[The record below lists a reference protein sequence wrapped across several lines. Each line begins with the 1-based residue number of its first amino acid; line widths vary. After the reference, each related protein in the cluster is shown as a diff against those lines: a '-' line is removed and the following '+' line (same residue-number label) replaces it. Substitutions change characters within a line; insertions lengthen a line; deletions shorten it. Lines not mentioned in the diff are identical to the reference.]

1 MTVPL
6 TLTLLRYSEW
16 FYDSIDRHD
25 QSIAY
30 RTLTLSTWTFKCSEK
45 VSQIWPHSFFSLCYR
60 MHGMYRGGLSKN
72 VAIQCKPGGHCSLP
86 CETLDRQHVRCGVAK
101 GCRRA
106 PVLQV
111 MQSTGRKGQPSQIW
125 QPVFV
130 SKSGAVTHLSEGT
143 QGSGTH
149 PYKNETFRLNIEIK
163 GLLFHFTYNS
173 WDVFFFFFFQH
184 TLNAG
189 LERSPIWLK
198 VVSNYT
204 TNCL

>member
-1 MTVPL
+1 
-6 TLTLLRYSEW
+6 
-16 FYDSIDRHD
+16 
-25 QSIAY
+25 
-30 RTLTLSTWTFKCSEK
+30 
-45 VSQIWPHSFFSLCYR
+45 
-60 MHGMYRGGLSKN
+60 MYRGGLSKN

-149 PYKNETFRLNIEIK
+149 PYKKETFRLNIEIK

-173 WDVFFFFFFQH
+173 WDVFFFFSSAHIKCRPWKKSNLIEGCFQLYNKLLVIWH
-184 TLNAG
+184 NVPS
-189 LERSPIWLK
+189 LETVWDEIAPNWI
-198 VVSNYT
+198 T
-204 TNCL
+204 